1 MEYINGPILVITP
14 WPVSYVLRNGWLK
27 LAAENPCPLRKVML
41 FMENTVSLSI
51 LSAPLHWDAAL
62 DNLVERIDRAIP
74 ELGLLTDRQGIIAMT
89 DINGLPCKW
98 PYCNFGFG
106 FARTMEQP

>member
-14 WPVSYVLRNGWLK
+14 WPESFVLRNGWLK
-27 LAAENPCPLRKVML
+27 LAAENPCPQRKVML

-51 LSAPLHWDAAL
+51 LSAPLHWDAAS

-74 ELGLLTDRQGIIAMT
+74 KLGLLTDRQSIIAKT
-89 DINGLPCKW
+89 DKYGRPCKW
-98 PYCNFGFG
+98 PNCNFG